1 MRRGCHDE
9 ITAGGNMPA
18 NLRRNS
24 VVRQVE
30 HCHTNILNLCGDGI
44 PEQHYQHYG
53 INQQD
58 KHGAPVAQDMAKL
71 LVDKRNKPS
80 HII

>member
-1 MRRGCHDE
+1 
-9 ITAGGNMPA
+9 MPA
-18 NLRRNS
+18 NLRCNS

-30 HCHTNILNLCGDGI
+30 HCHANILNLCGDGI

-58 KHGAPVAQDMAKL
+58 KHSAPVAQDMAKL